1 MIDTHCE
8 KNKFCF
14 QVYTQFVESILD
26 VHSKYSELIKDVFKA
41 DQSFVGALD
50 KACSAVVNY
59 RPVPR
64 QPARAPE
71 LVNLFFRIDDILFSA
86 LRTIS
91 VLIIPM

>member
-1 MIDTHCE
+1 M
-8 KNKFCF
+8 
-14 QVYTQFVESILD
+14 ESILD

-71 LVNLFFRIDDILFSA
+71 LVNLLKTLFNDSN
-86 LRTIS
+86 TFS
-91 VLIIPM
+91 FWV

>member
-1 MIDTHCE
+1 M
-8 KNKFCF
+8 
-14 QVYTQFVESILD
+14 ESILD

-71 LVNLFFRIDDILFSA
+71 LVNLLRIIIISNTCRFSPFFFFIYLYTHDIIAATSLNI
-86 LRTIS
+86 RGN
-91 VLIIPM
+91 VP

>member
-1 MIDTHCE
+1 MQKAE
-8 KNKFCF
+8 KFLYF

-71 LVNLFFRIDDILFSA
+71 LVILQIKSR
-86 LRTIS
+86 LPRN
-91 VLIIPM
+91 